1 MMAPGNMNI
10 RRAGLSIPQR
20 LQWGIPVVQNGD
32 WFAQRPTAGQG
43 PRIVYDRQP
52 WEGSPF
58 IRLPADPLPPALGD
72 PDDTYNQLL
81 GTFASLVGAA
91 PAETV
96 DNLRTDVEQSI
107 ADRATASFMEQM
119 RPYLIWGGVGVVGLA
134 LCVGF
139 AGYALGRNVG

>member
-10 RRAGLSIPQR
+10 RRTGLSIPQR
-20 LQWGIPVVQNGD
+20 IQWGIPVVQNGD
-32 WFAQRPTAGQG
+32 WFAQRPVAGQG

-58 IRLPADPLPPALGD
+58 IRLPASPLPPAMGD

-81 GTFASLVGAA
+81 ATFGTLLGAGSA
-91 PAETV
+91 ATV
-96 DNLRTDVEQSI
+96 DDLRTDVEQSI
-107 ADRATASFMEQM
+107 ADRATDSLMAQL
-119 RPYLIWGGVGVVGLA
+119 RPYLIWGGVGLVGLA

-139 AGYALGRNVG
+139 TGYALGRRT